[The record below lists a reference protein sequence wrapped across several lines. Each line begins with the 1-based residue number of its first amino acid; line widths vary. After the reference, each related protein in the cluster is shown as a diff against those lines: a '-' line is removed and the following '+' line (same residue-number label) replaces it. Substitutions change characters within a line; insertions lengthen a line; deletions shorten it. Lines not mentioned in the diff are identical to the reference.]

1 MILLV
6 NDANILIDL
15 LKADLVELFF
25 QMEYEFYITDLVA
38 NEILEENADRLETFV
53 QNGRLIKKTFD
64 FEELSEIQLLE
75 VQHKVLSIPD
85 CSCLH
90 LSKKLSATMLTGDA
104 ALRRIAKQNK
114 IPVHGALWVFDELVK
129 QDLISCQAAV
139 EKLSYL
145 MTVNVRLPE
154 TECQKR
160 LKKWKKGT

>member
-15 LKADLVELFF
+15 LKA
-25 QMEYEFYITDLVA
+25 
-38 NEILEENADRLETFV
+38 
-53 QNGRLIKKTFD
+53 
-64 FEELSEIQLLE
+64 
-75 VQHKVLSIPD
+75 
-85 CSCLH
+85 
-90 LSKKLSATMLTGDA
+90 
-104 ALRRIAKQNK
+104 
-114 IPVHGALWVFDELVK
+114 
-129 QDLISCQAAV
+129 DLISCQAAV